1 LPDGRQEKETYL
13 GGKKMSVHPSFKS
26 GKNKQQKSVL
36 KRLSRVLLLQKEGK
50 WQEETGSV
58 FGLPKVKVVKMKFKK
73 DKKAEEETAAP
84 GAAAAQASTT
94 APAKPKDAAPK
105 AKGKDKK

>member
-1 LPDGRQEKETYL
+1 
-13 GGKKMSVHPSFKS
+13 MSVHPSFKS

-50 WQEETGSV
+50 WQDETGSV

-73 DKKAEEETAAP
+73 DKKAAAEDAAAP
-84 GAAAAQASTT
+84 GATAAQAPTA
-94 APAKPKDAAPK
+94 APAKSKDAAPK